1 MLAFGRMFKG
11 GVVGATSVFAAT
23 LLLAT
28 VQPSEAGLFNW
39 LRGGN
44 QGGQQQGGNYGSPG
58 WNRNAPPPGQGQ
70 SAAPEEGDP
79 QTRAWITNPAVGMPT
94 LSTRNIEATK
104 AAIERYRA
112 IVAQGGWPMV
122 PESVMRPGSRG
133 QEIVT
138 LHRRLE
144 ISGDLTGQSI
154 PDEYDQAVVMA
165 VKKFQARHNLPPTGI
180 IDNRATVDALNVPAA
195 VRLAQLQ
202 ASLKRLQTLA
212 PGAASRYVLVNIPS
226 AQVEAV
232 EGGQVISRHAAVVGK
247 IERATPTLSS
257 KVSEINFN
265 PYWHV
270 PRSIIQK
277 DLVPKGQE
285 FSRRGQDML
294 AAYRMQVFTPSG
306 QPVDPRAIDWF
317 GPEVYTYNFRQ
328 LPWEENSL
336 GFVKINFPNKD
347 AVYMHDTPLKN
358 LFGRSIRFESS
369 GCVRIH
375 NVEQLVAWILSDNQG
390 WNLQR
395 IMSMKQTGEQAN
407 VKVNKSVAV
416 YFTYISAW
424 STPDGVVH
432 FRPDIYNSDTA
443 AETTASAY

>member
-1 MLAFGRMFKG
+1 MPTLRRMFKT
-11 GVVGATSVFAAT
+11 GVVCATTVLAAT
-23 LLLAT
+23 LLLSTA
-28 VQPSEAGLFNW
+28 QPSHAGLFSW
-39 LRGGN
+39 LKGDNNQNAPGGRS
-44 QGGQQQGGNYGSPG
+44 YGAPG
-58 WNRNAPPPGQGQ
+58 WGNSQPGSGTHQAP
-70 SAAPEEGDP
+70 PEEGNP
-79 QTRAWITNPAVGMPT
+79 QTRAWITNPAPGIPT
-94 LSTRNIEATK
+94 LTTRNIEATK

-122 PESVMRPGSRG
+122 PASVMKPGSRG

-165 VKKFQARHNLPPTGI
+165 VKKFQARHNLPPTGV
-180 IDNRATVDALNVPAA
+180 IDSRSTIDALNVPAT

-212 PGAASRYVLVNIPS
+212 PGVANRYVLVNVPS

-247 IERATPTLSS
+247 IERPTPALSS

-285 FSRRGQDML
+285 FANRGQDML

-306 QPVDPRAIDWF
+306 QPVDPRSIDWF

-347 AVYMHDTPLKN
+347 AVYMHDTPLKS
-358 LFGRSIRFESS
+358 LFGRSVRFESS

-375 NVEQLVAWILSDNQG
+375 NVEQLVAWILGDNPG
-390 WNLQR
+390 WDQQR
-395 IMSMKQTGEQAN
+395 IMSMKSSGQQAD
-407 VKVNKSVAV
+407 VKVAKSIAV

-432 FRPDIYNSDTA
+432 FRPDIYNTDTPG
-443 AETTASAY
+443 ETTASAY

>member
-1 MLAFGRMFKG
+1 MPALRRMFKT
-11 GVVGATSVFAAT
+11 GVVCTMTVLAAT
-23 LLLAT
+23 LLVSTA
-28 VQPSEAGLFNW
+28 QPSHVGLFSW
-39 LRGGN
+39 LKGNNNQNAPGGRD
-44 QGGQQQGGNYGSPG
+44 YGAPG
-58 WNRNAPPPGQGQ
+58 WNNAPSGSGSHQAP
-70 SAAPEEGDP
+70 PEEGDP
-79 QTRAWITNPAVGMPT
+79 QTRAWITNPATGMPT
-94 LSTRNIEATK
+94 LTTRNVEATK

-122 PESVMRPGSRG
+122 PASVMKPGSRG

-165 VKKFQARHNLPPTGI
+165 VKKFQARHNLPPTGV
-180 IDNRATVDALNVPAA
+180 IDSRSTIDALNVPATI
-195 VRLAQLQ
+195 RLAQLQ
-202 ASLKRLQTLA
+202 ASLKRLQALA
-212 PGAASRYVLVNIPS
+212 PGVANRYVLVNIPS

-247 IERATPTLSS
+247 IERPTPTLSS

-277 DLVPKGQE
+277 DLIPKGQE
-285 FSRRGQDML
+285 FANRGQDML
-294 AAYRMQVFTPSG
+294 AAYRMQVFTPGG
-306 QPVDPRAIDWF
+306 QPVDPRSIDWF
-317 GPEVYTYNFRQ
+317 GPAVHTYNFRQ

-347 AVYMHDTPLKN
+347 AVYMHDTPLKS
-358 LFGRSIRFESS
+358 LFGRSVRFESS

-375 NVEQLVAWILSDNQG
+375 NVEQLVAWILSDNPG
-390 WNLQR
+390 WDQQR
-395 IMSMKQTGEQAN
+395 IMSMKSSGQQAD
-407 VKVNKSVAV
+407 VKVAKSIAV
-416 YFTYISAW
+416 YFTYINAW

-432 FRPDIYNSDTA
+432 FRPDIYNTDTPG
-443 AETTASAY
+443 ETTASAY